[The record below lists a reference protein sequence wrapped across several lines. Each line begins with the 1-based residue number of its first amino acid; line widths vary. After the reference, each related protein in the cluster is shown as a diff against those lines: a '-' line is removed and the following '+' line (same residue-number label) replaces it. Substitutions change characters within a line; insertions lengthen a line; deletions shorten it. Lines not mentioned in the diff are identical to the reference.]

1 MKLFLIAGEASG
13 DLHGSNLIKA
23 LKRQDTTIDLRFW
36 GGDLMEK
43 AANIPPEKHYKALAF
58 MGFVEV
64 VMNLGRIVQNFKKC
78 KKDILNFQPDGIVLI
93 DYPGFN
99 LRMAKWAKSEGIK
112 VYYYIS
118 PKVWAWK
125 ETRVHKIN
133 KYVDTLFTIFPFETE
148 FFKKYDIEV
157 EYVGNPLVDA
167 IAEFRGLRVLLEP
180 YYLNH
185 NIQEKNVPFEKPIV
199 AILPGSRRQEVRTK
213 LPVMLEAA
221 GKFPDYQF
229 VIAGAPSLEE
239 DFYAPFIQGYDAKI
253 LFGKTYEILE
263 AAEAALVTSGTAT
276 LETALFGVPQVV
288 CYIAS
293 PISYKIAKRLIK
305 IKYISLVNLI
315 FDREVVRELIQ
326 DECNVVQVAKEL
338 SFVLKGGKKREQQ
351 YQDCA
356 TLIEMLGNGSASEKV
371 ALHIIKQTE
380 DNKI

>member
-23 LKRQDTTIDLRFW
+23 LKQQDSTIDIRFW

-43 AANIPPEKHYKALAF
+43 AASRKPEKHYKALAF

-64 VMNLGRIVQNFKKC
+64 VMNLSRIVQNFKKC
-78 KKDILNFQPDGIVLI
+78 KADILDFQPDALVLI

-99 LRMAKWAKSEGIK
+99 LRMAKWAKSHGIK

-125 ETRVHKIN
+125 ESRVHKIK
-133 KYVDTLFTIFPFETE
+133 KYVDTLFTIFPFETA
-148 FFKKYDIEV
+148 FFKKYDLEV

-167 IAEFRGLRVLLEP
+167 ISEFRVTRDELRTKVG
-180 YYLNH
+180 
-185 NIQEKNVPFEKPIV
+185 VGEKPIV

-221 GKFPDYQF
+221 GKFPEYQF
-229 VIAGAPSLEE
+229 VIAGAPSLEAE
-239 DFYAPFIQGYDAKI
+239 FYAPFIEGYDAKI

-263 AAEAALVTSGTAT
+263 SAEAALVTSGTAT

-293 PISYKIAKRLIK
+293 PISYSIAKRLIK
-305 IKYISLVNLI
+305 IKFISLVNLI

-326 DECNVVQVAKEL
+326 DDCNVNQVAEEL
-338 SFVLKGGKKREQQ
+338 SYVLKGGVKREQQ
-351 YQDCA
+351 EKDCS
-356 TLIEMLGNGSASEKV
+356 TLIAMLGSGSASEKV
-371 ALHIIKQTE
+371 AREILK
-380 DNKI
+380 

>member
-23 LKRQDTTIDLRFW
+23 LIQKDASIDLRFW

-43 AANIPPEKHYKALAF
+43 AASKKPEKHYKALAF

-64 VMNLGRIVQNFKKC
+64 VMNLSRILQNFKKC
-78 KKDILNFQPDGIVLI
+78 KSDIHTFQPDALILI

-99 LRMAKWAKSEGIK
+99 LRMAKWAKSQGIK

-125 ETRVHKIN
+125 ESRVQKIKEN
-133 KYVDTLFTIFPFETE
+133 VDTLFTIFPFETA
-148 FFKKYDIEV
+148 FFKKHEIEV

-167 IAEFRGLRVLLEP
+167 ISEFRSFESLRNRELSGEEGSIID
-180 YYLNH
+180 LND
-185 NIQEKNVPFEKPIV
+185 KPII
-199 AILPGSRRQEVRTK
+199 AILPGSRRQEVKTK

-221 GKFPDYQF
+221 SRFEGYQF
-229 VIAGAPSLEE
+229 VIAGAPSLEPA
-239 DFYAPFIQGYDAKI
+239 FYHPFIAGYDATI

-263 AAEAALVTSGTAT
+263 SAEAALVTSGTAT

-293 PISYKIAKRLIK
+293 PISYAIAKRLIK

-326 DECNVVQVAKEL
+326 DACNPEQVSEEL
-338 SFVLKGGKKREQQ
+338 SYILQGGKKRVQQ
-351 YQDCA
+351 EQDCA
-356 TLIEMLGNGSASEKV
+356 TLVKMLGSGSASEKV
-371 ALHIIKQTE
+371 AE
-380 DNKI
+380 KILA

>member
-23 LKRQDTTIDLRFW
+23 LIQKDSSIDIRFW

-43 AANIPPEKHYKALAF
+43 AASRKPEKHYKALAF

-78 KKDILNFQPDGIVLI
+78 REDILVFQPDALVLI

-99 LRMAKWAKSEGIK
+99 LRMAKWAKSQGII

-125 ETRVHKIN
+125 ESRVYKIK
-133 KYVDTLFTIFPFETE
+133 KYVDTLFTIFPFETA
-148 FFKKYDIEV
+148 FFKKYDMEV

-167 IAEFRGLRVLLEP
+167 IADYRVLRELREP
-180 YYLNH
+180 QYPNSQYP
-185 NIQEKNVPFEKPIV
+185 EKSEKPIV
-199 AILPGSRRQEVRTK
+199 AILPGSRRQEVSTK

-221 GKFPDYQF
+221 GKFSEYQF

-239 DFYAPFIQGYDAKI
+239 TFYAPFIEGYDAKI

-263 AAEAALVTSGTAT
+263 SAEAALVTSGTAT

-293 PISYKIAKRLIK
+293 PISYTIAKRLIK
-305 IKYISLVNLI
+305 IKFISLVNLI

-326 DECNVVQVAKEL
+326 DACNVDQVVEEL
-338 SFVLKGGKKREQQ
+338 SYVLRGGKKRAQQ
-351 YQDCA
+351 EQDCA
-356 TLIEMLGNGSASEKV
+356 TLIAMLGNGSASEKV
-371 ALHIIKQTE
+371 AE
-380 DNKI
+380 KILATGK